1 MIAQVL
7 ASREIDPS
15 GGFIQLPMARLS
27 EAVIV
32 ARTMMVEGNLP
43 EMDRWI
49 ELMSELDRYHDIALA
64 QATRRRRRLA
74 SPKPR

>member
-15 GGFIQLPMARLS
+15 GGFVQLPIAGLS

-32 ARTMMVEGNLP
+32 ARAMMVEGNLQA
-43 EMDRWI
+43 MDR
-49 ELMSELDRYHDIALA
+49 
-64 QATRRRRRLA
+64 
-74 SPKPR
+74 